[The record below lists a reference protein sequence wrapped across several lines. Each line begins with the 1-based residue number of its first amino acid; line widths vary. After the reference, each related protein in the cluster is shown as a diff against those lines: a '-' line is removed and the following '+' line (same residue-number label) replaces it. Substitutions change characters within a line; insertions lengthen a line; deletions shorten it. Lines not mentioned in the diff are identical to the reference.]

1 MLIFYTT
8 TPGVLEMKRPFIAV
22 LLSLALSPAQAR
34 EPQKAAGA
42 SLAGIVVR
50 AGTSEP
56 LAGAQAIL
64 TAVTPTPAS
73 NPSAEA
79 TAPVVSG
86 SSDSLAA
93 GSSIT
98 TVSASAVGS
107 RKIAPVTTDRDGRFV
122 FQDLDPGL
130 YSLQVLR
137 NGYARHHYGQR
148 ITGGPATAI
157 RLSAG
162 QVLPDIVM
170 PLVPAGNVAGMIR
183 GSDGQPQT
191 GVPIQL
197 LRATYNAAGLRTF
210 HVEGTAKT
218 NDRGEYRLYW
228 ITPGRYYLSAG
239 SPSGP
244 NRPLA
249 PNTAASPNEIPDQS
263 FALTYFP
270 GVFDAAAAAVID
282 VNSGVEMNGVDFVA
296 PRQQLYSVRGRIV
309 DSTTGRPPA
318 TASVSLAYKTLTG
331 VSGAFNS
338 GTKYD
343 AATGDFELRNVPPG
357 SYVVQAIAASAAPV
371 AAGEALVRISAMA
384 LQANARAPITV
395 SNGDV
400 NGVTLQLAPGV
411 SVPGRITV
419 DGTALSQTP
428 GWERI
433 RIQLKPTV
441 DSSFAPNLQP
451 AQPIAQKPLADGSFA
466 IDGLTPGEFALGP
479 ITGLPQGVYVKEA
492 RFNQVDVLGQPLR
505 FSGAGSGAL
514 EIVLS
519 SKAGQLDGTV
529 IDAQTR
535 AAAGAQIVLVPERD
549 RQRTD
554 LYRTAASDSAGRF
567 VLRGIPPG
575 EYRVFGWEALESY
588 AYFDSELLRRVEAQ
602 GIPVR
607 VSESAANSLTLKII
621 PASR

>member
-1 MLIFYTT
+1 MR
-8 TPGVLEMKRPFIAV
+8 RPFIAV
-22 LLSLALSPAQAR
+22 LLLSLAYLPAQAR
-34 EPQKAAGA
+34 EPQIAAGA
-42 SLAGIVVR
+42 SLAGVVVR

-64 TAVTPTPAS
+64 TPVSS
-73 NPSAEA
+73 NQAA
-79 TAPVVSG
+79 AGTTAPVLSG

-93 GSSIT
+93 GSSMT
-98 TVSASAVGS
+98 TVSAIATGA
-107 RKIAPVTTDRDGRFV
+107 RKIPPVTTDRDGRFV
-122 FQDLDPGL
+122 FQDLEPGL

-137 NGYARHHYGQR
+137 NGYARHNYGQR
-148 ITGGPATAI
+148 IAGGPATAI
-157 RLSAG
+157 RLTAG

-170 PLVPAGNVAGMIR
+170 PLVPAGNIAGVIR
-183 GSDGQPQT
+183 GGDGQPQT

-197 LRATYNAAGLRTF
+197 LRATYTATGQRTF
-210 HVEGTAKT
+210 HVEGTART

-228 ITPGRYYLSAG
+228 ITPGRYSISAG

-249 PNTAASPNEIPDQS
+249 PNAAASPNEIPDQS

-270 GVFDAAAAAVID
+270 GVFDAGAAAVID
-282 VNSGVEMNGVDFVA
+282 VNSGVEMNGVDFA
-296 PRQQLYSVRGRIV
+296 AARQQLYSVRGRIV
-309 DSTTGRPPA
+309 DSTTGRPPV

-343 AATGDFELRNVPPG
+343 ASTGEFELRNVPPG

-371 AAGEALVRISAMA
+371 AAGEAIVRISAMA
-384 LQANARAPITV
+384 LQPNARAPIAV
-395 SNGDV
+395 SNADV
-400 NGVTLQLAPGV
+400 NGVTLQLAAGV

-419 DGTALSQTP
+419 DGTALSHMP
-428 GWERI
+428 GWERV

-451 AQPIAQKPLADGSFA
+451 AQPIAQKPLADGSFS
-466 IDGLTPGEFALGP
+466 IDGLTPGEFTVGP
-479 ITGLPQGVYVKEA
+479 ITGLPQGFYVKDA
-492 RFNQVDVLGQPLR
+492 RFNQVDVLSQPLR

-514 EIVLS
+514 EIALS

-529 IDAQTR
+529 IDALTR
-535 AAAGAQIVLVPERD
+535 GAAGAQIVLVPERD
-549 RQRTD
+549 RQRAD
-554 LYRTAASDSAGRF
+554 LYKTAASDAAGRF
-567 VLRGIPPG
+567 VLRSIPPG
-575 EYRVFGWEALESY
+575 DYRVFGWEALESY
-588 AYFDSELLRRVEAQ
+588 AYFDPELLRRVEAQ

-607 VSESAANSLTLKII
+607 VSESAGNSLTLKII